1 MDLYLGVVIGTIYE
15 KYMVDAVKAEKFT
28 KQQIMSPS
36 PFIAYNIFN
45 MIPTLKEK
53 IKEQVGL

>member
-1 MDLYLGVVIGTIYE
+1 
-15 KYMVDAVKAEKFT
+15 
-28 KQQIMSPS
+28 MSPS